1 MPTWPLQGATQS
13 SRSTSS
19 RPAKPRISK
28 SRISLAS
35 SHLSIW
41 LARKGAL
48 LRRIEGFAWWK
59 ERRLI
64 DPFLLW
70 RTASMLSEIRTRKG
84 FLFPT
89 EYLLTYLGFKAY
101 EIAKRFFG
109 WKLQNSYDCKCKS
122 FKQSIRVNY
131 KHPKIRQPSKEH
143 QNKSNNKQKTR
154 CASHKLIQEH
164 H

>member
-1 MPTWPLQGATQS
+1 MPTSPLRGATQS
-13 SRSTSS
+13 SKSTSS
-19 RPAKPRISK
+19 RPARPRISK

-35 SHLSIW
+35 SPLLIW

-48 LRRIEGFAWWK
+48 LRRIEEFAWWK

-84 FLFPT
+84 FLFPI
-89 EYLLTYLGFKAY
+89 EYLLTYIGLKAY
-101 EIAKRFFG
+101 EIAKRFLG
-109 WKLQNSYDCKCKS
+109 WELQNSYDRKRKS
-122 FKQSIRVNY
+122 FKQSIRVNN
-131 KHPKIRQPSKEH
+131 KHPKIRQQSKEH
-143 QNKSNNKQKTR
+143 QNKSNNKQKARRTP
-154 CASHKLIQEH
+154 HQLIQEH